1 MSCNMNDNVD
11 NIKIIVV
18 FYRLLKKKGSIIEY
32 RVDRKGENNYGNCS
46 SRSLHYHINCVY

>member
-18 FYRLLKKKGSIIEY
+18 FYRLLKKKESIIEY